1 MAGVG
6 FEEFSV
12 PPGSELALPPLFGG
26 NILESELETEVEFV
40 DGGLSGDNLQDE
52 EEEESQ
58 QRQRELG
65 RRKIQALC
73 RRCKEMEQVG
83 RGCRVGWSWIRIQGW
98 GPNLALSP
106 EPSHLARLGSNL
118 SDSGSGQGP
127 DVSLALCPPYRFLM
141 RVLDSYG
148 DDYRQSQLTIV
159 LEDEGSPSTEAP
171 TPGNTENEPP
181 EKETPRRF
189 PGPPPAGPEPKS
201 PSQAETPTGK
211 KRRRHGREDKE
222 QRGRR
227 LAPALLPIDDFPAQ
241 LKEED
246 EFPCDQDAVLTSS
259 WPLPRP
265 KLLPYPKFSSPGACA
280 DFD

>member
-65 RRKIQALC
+65 RRKIQALG
-73 RRCKEMEQVG
+73 RRCKEIEQVNE
-83 RGCRVGWSWIRIQGW
+83 RVL
-98 GPNLALSP
+98 N
-106 EPSHLARLGSNL
+106 RLHHVQKITRRL
-118 SDSGSGQGP
+118 KQER
-127 DVSLALCPPYRFLM
+127 RFLM

-189 PGPPPAGPEPKS
+189 PGPLPAGPEPKS

-227 LAPALLPIDDFPAQ
+227 LAPALLPMDDFPAQ

-246 EFPCDQDAVLTSS
+246 EFPCDQDAVLGSS
-259 WPLPRP
+259 WPLTRPRD
-265 KLLPYPKFSSPGACA
+265 KLLHYPKFSSPGACS

>member
-1 MAGVG
+1 MTLEKRAPIAMAGVG

-12 PPGSELALPPLFGG
+12 PPGSELAL
-26 NILESELETEVEFV
+26 ELETEVEFV

-83 RGCRVGWSWIRIQGW
+83 RGCR
-98 GPNLALSP
+98 
-106 EPSHLARLGSNL
+106 
-118 SDSGSGQGP
+118 GP

-159 LEDEGSPSTEAP
+159 LEEGCSPS
-171 TPGNTENEPP
+171 
-181 EKETPRRF
+181 
-189 PGPPPAGPEPKS
+189 
-201 PSQAETPTGK
+201 
-211 KRRRHGREDKE
+211 
-222 QRGRR
+222 
-227 LAPALLPIDDFPAQ
+227 L
-241 LKEED
+241 
-246 EFPCDQDAVLTSS
+246 
-259 WPLPRP
+259 
-265 KLLPYPKFSSPGACA
+265 
-280 DFD
+280 

>member
-1 MAGVG
+1 
-6 FEEFSV
+6 
-12 PPGSELALPPLFGG
+12 
-26 NILESELETEVEFV
+26 
-40 DGGLSGDNLQDE
+40 
-52 EEEESQ
+52 
-58 QRQRELG
+58 
-65 RRKIQALC
+65 
-73 RRCKEMEQVG
+73 
-83 RGCRVGWSWIRIQGW
+83 
-98 GPNLALSP
+98 
-106 EPSHLARLGSNL
+106 
-118 SDSGSGQGP
+118 
-127 DVSLALCPPYRFLM
+127 M

-227 LAPALLPIDDFPAQ
+227 LAPALLPMDDFPAQ
-241 LKEED
+241 VLLKEED
-246 EFPCDQDAVLTSS
+246 EFPCDQDAVLSSS

-265 KLLPYPKFSSPGACA
+265 RDKLLHYPKFSSPGACA

>member
-6 FEEFSV
+6 FEEFSA

-40 DGGLSGDNLQDE
+40 DGGLSGDALPEDE
-52 EEEESQ
+52 EEEAL
-58 QRQRELG
+58 QRQRELARRKVQALG
-65 RRKIQALC
+65 RRC
-73 RRCKEMEQVG
+73 REIEQVNE
-83 RGCRVGWSWIRIQGW
+83 RVL
-98 GPNLALSP
+98 N
-106 EPSHLARLGSNL
+106 RLHHVQKITRRL
-118 SDSGSGQGP
+118 KQERR
-127 DVSLALCPPYRFLM
+127 YLM
-141 RVLDSYG
+141 KILDSYG

-159 LEDEGSPSTEAP
+159 LEDEGSHSTDVP

-189 PGPPPAGPEPKS
+189 PGPPPTGLEPESAS
-201 PSQAETPTGK
+201 PAEAPSGK

-227 LAPALLPIDDFPAQ
+227 TAPSLLTMDDFPVQVKA
-241 LKEED
+241 ED
-246 EFPCDQDAVLTSS
+246 DFPCSQDDVLAPS
-259 WPLPRP
+259 WNQPSPPDKMLH
-265 KLLPYPKFSSPGACA
+265 YPKFSSPGGCS